1 MLSVSNPYPVKQ
13 LKMIAGT
20 GGAKKGQLAVLSSG
34 TAIAATEAVAS
45 AIILGVFAEAADATD
60 MVMID
65 PIVPGGC
72 IVADFYQGGSTDAIT
87 DAMLGTLYDLY
98 VDGSTGEM
106 YLDLNDTTGAFLF
119 PIGRSDN
126 GLKAY
131 VKPLAAH
138 IYLQ

>member
-13 LKMIAGT
+13 IKMIAGT

-34 TAIAATEAVAS
+34 TAIAASEAVAS
-45 AIILGVFAEAADATD
+45 AIILGVFAEDADATD

-65 PIVPGGC
+65 PITAGGY
-72 IVADFYQGGSTDAIT
+72 IVADVYQGGATDAIT
-87 DAMLGTLYDLY
+87 DAMLGTLYDIY

-119 PIGRSDN
+119 PIGRTND